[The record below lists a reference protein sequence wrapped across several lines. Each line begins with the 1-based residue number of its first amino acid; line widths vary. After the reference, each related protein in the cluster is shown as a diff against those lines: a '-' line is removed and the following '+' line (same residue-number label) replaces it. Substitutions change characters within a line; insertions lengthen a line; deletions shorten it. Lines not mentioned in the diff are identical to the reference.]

1 MNSQEQLKKHDKD
14 TGSSQIQIANLT
26 ADIARLT
33 LHVSSNKKDASS
45 RRGLLKKV
53 AIRKKFLK
61 YLKNTDV
68 QEYKKVLSVLG
79 LKK

>member
-1 MNSQEQLKKHDKD
+1 MKSEELKKHSKD
-14 TGSSQIQIANLT
+14 TGSSQVQIAALT
-26 ADIARLT
+26 EDIIRLT
-33 LHVSSNKKDASS
+33 LHVSENKKDASS

-53 AIRKKFLK
+53 ATRKRFIK